1 MKKKFSVYGPGGIR
15 VTFDHSEIVWD
26 NPGDGTP
33 EMVYLFTASGTLTA
47 AQNEGELICGS
58 DPRRLTDAQCEWL
71 NGDEVAQ
78 AQQRFWDEA
87 EAAKQAAK

>member
-1 MKKKFSVYGPGGIR
+1 
-15 VTFDHSEIVWD
+15 
-26 NPGDGTP
+26 
-33 EMVYLFTASGTLTA
+33 
-47 AQNEGELICGS
+47 
-58 DPRRLTDAQCEWL
+58 LTDAQCEWL